1 MKFTWIAAKSLVI
14 FFVLAFFLISSSSL
28 LRSQNNNGGDGG
40 DEEDTTSYSGVMINA
55 RGVLLRNPS
64 LDYGMLRE
72 RQLEAARSA
81 YLQTLSQLPR
91 NLRMKSP
98 IRYVSLNR
106 LEKALVES
114 GGVVGEEMK
123 YLAGLQRIQ
132 YVFYFPESKDV
143 VIAGPAD
150 AWYPGYE
157 GAMVG
162 ANSGLPVC
170 ELQDLVVA
178 LRAFAPGKDG
188 AEVVGCSID
197 PTEEGN
203 VRLQAF
209 MDATRGANAAIPAN
223 RERFVAGLR
232 QSLGMQTIRVD
243 GVPATTHAAHV
254 MVAADYRMK
263 RIGIGVDSLPEGVR
277 MKTFIDEVSP
287 KSARGNA
294 LFRWFFVPDYESV
307 VMTEDRTGMELTGAG
322 VKLIAEDE
330 IVDASGRRSV
340 KAGKGDKASRTF
352 AKSFT
357 EAYPKL
363 AQRSL
368 VFAQLRNFID
378 MLVCAAHIQKEDFY
392 GKSGWS
398 MEFLGSEDKYPVQV
412 LSAPSHVEA
421 VVGHKLSGGTFMAP
435 IGGGVEIEPELALDD
450 NNVKTEKNNQISE
463 VKNKISIDLQPG
475 QWWWD

>member
-1 MKFTWIAAKSLVI
+1 MNSNLTAKILAFLVALAWCLVI
-14 FFVLAFFLISSSSL
+14 GLPAHA
-28 LRSQNNNGGDGG
+28 QNNDDNND
-40 DEEDTTSYSGVMINA
+40 DDSESSYAGVMLDA
-55 RGVLLRNPS
+55 QGVLRRNTS
-64 LDYGMLRE
+64 MDYGMLRE
-72 RQLEAARSA
+72 RQLAAARSA
-81 YLQTLSQLPR
+81 YAQTFSQLPKSI
-91 NLRMKSP
+91 RMKTP
-98 IRYVSLNR
+98 MRYVSLNR
-106 LEKALVES
+106 MEERLVES
-114 GGVVGEEMK
+114 GGVVSEEMK

-132 YVFYFPESKDV
+132 YVFYFAESKDI
-143 VIAGPAD
+143 VIAGPAE
-150 AWYPGYE
+150 AWLPGYE

-162 ANSGLPVC
+162 ASSGLPVC

-209 MDATRGANAAIPAN
+209 MNSMSGANPRFPAV
-223 RERFVAGLR
+223 RERFVSGLR

-263 RIGIGVDSLPEGVR
+263 RIGIGVDPLPEGVR
-277 MKTFIDEVSP
+277 MKTFVNEVTG

-307 VMTEDRTGMELTGAG
+307 IMTEDRTGMELTGTG
-322 VKLIAEDE
+322 VKLVAEDE
-330 IVDASGRRSV
+330 IVSATGTRSA
-340 KAGKGDKASRTF
+340 KSGKGDKASLTF

-357 EAYPKL
+357 DAYPKL

-368 VFAQLRNFID
+368 VFAQLRNFVD

-398 MEFLGSEDKYPVQV
+398 MEFLGSEDQYPVQV
-412 LSAPSHVEA
+412 LSAPAHVEA
-421 VVGHKLSGGTFMAP
+421 VVGQKFSGSQFIAP
-435 IGGGVEIEPELALDD
+435 IGGGVEIEPELALSED
-450 NNVKTEKNNQISE
+450 NVKTEEDNRISD
-463 VKNKISIDLQPG
+463 VQNKIKIDLQPG